1 MKIIVY
7 AGQVGGGSFGKRNRF
22 FHLSIKSFIFLSII
36 SQMSNC
42 QWLGFH
48 VVIIYKS

>member
-1 MKIIVY
+1 NNISY

-36 SQMSNC
+36 S
-42 QWLGFH
+42 
-48 VVIIYKS
+48 